1 MVPIIRGLYATRRR
15 VIPNVDGVFAVT
27 MLNVSTS
34 DICLKS
40 RKVMGNIQPT
50 SEIMATTDQHID
62 EKLAIDTIKI
72 ANHLSAN
79 EVSKITA
86 LIIDYQDIF
95 ASNPKQTKKNRINRA
110 SNYYE

>member
-15 VIPNVDGVFAVT
+15 VIPNVDGVFAVA

-40 RKVMGNIQPT
+40 RKVMGIIQPT
-50 SEIMATTDQHID
+50 SKIMATTDQHID
-62 EKLAIDTIKI
+62 EKLAIDSIKF

-79 EVSKITA
+79 EVSK
-86 LIIDYQDIF
+86 
-95 ASNPKQTKKNRINRA
+95 N
-110 SNYYE
+110 